1 MQEPVKVKGC
11 FISVVNWLI
20 GLTKDIDL
28 TFKKNNS
35 NNYTAQVNSIV

>member
-35 NNYTAQVNSIV
+35 NNYTTQVNSIV